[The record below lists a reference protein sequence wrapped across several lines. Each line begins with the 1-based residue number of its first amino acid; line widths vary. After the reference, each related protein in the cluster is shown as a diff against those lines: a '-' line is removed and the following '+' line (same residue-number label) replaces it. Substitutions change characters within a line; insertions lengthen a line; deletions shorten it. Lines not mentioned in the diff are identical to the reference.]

1 LPAFLAPFM
10 LAGAA
15 FASASLVI
23 ARQSER
29 KALAAGDDLA
39 DVRLTDTEKRE
50 LLGVDARTG

>member
-1 LPAFLAPFM
+1 M

-15 FASASLVI
+15 SASASLVI

-39 DVRLTDTEKRE
+39 DVGLTDTEKRE
-50 LLGVDARTG
+50 LLGVDKRTG